1 MNFFRSFTA
10 FLSLL
15 LASNICNAQTHLRDA
30 GAGCIWKPY
39 EFLDLGVRI
48 NYKSCDPS
56 QDQWE
61 LRQKD
66 DWITQ
71 HRLGDDVIFGS
82 HYLIKVFTK
91 PENQSIEDAIRE
103 QVISKIEVSEWRQK
117 ALNLRDQKQARKV
130 CQPVEFGLRHRTRAK
145 PLNTDEVGG
154 KVLLELI
161 PSPSAYR
168 RRIEK
173 DLQQFP
179 RDFGCGSFGAGQGTR
194 YFEYHPKESKAR
206 FIFVEFGWDDDALFE
221 EDSIELFEPIRRPAE
236 SGPAKNPQ

>member
-1 MNFFRSFTA
+1 ML
-10 FLSLL
+10 LSL
-15 LASNICNAQTHLRDA
+15 AYTGSSTAQNRLRDA
-30 GAGCIWKPY
+30 GAGCTWKAY
-39 EFLDLGVRI
+39 EFRDLGVRI

-66 DWITQ
+66 DWIMQ

-103 QVISKIEVSEWRQK
+103 QVIAKLEFEGRQRYRSVRRAQVS
-117 ALNLRDQKQARKV
+117 ARKF
-130 CQPVEFGLRHRTRAK
+130 CEPVDFGLRHRIRAK
-145 PLNTDEVGG
+145 FLSDDKAGG

-161 PSPSAYR
+161 PRPSSYR
-168 RRIEK
+168 RRIERG
-173 DLQQFP
+173 LQQFP
-179 RDFGCGSFGAGQGTR
+179 RDFGCGSYGAGQGTR
-194 YFEYHPKESKAR
+194 YFEYHPKESKNR

-221 EDSIELFEPIRRPAE
+221 ENSIELFEPAR
-236 SGPAKNPQ
+236 